1 MSRSPIVSILINCF
15 NEEKFI
21 YRSLKSVI
29 NQTFKNWE
37 CVVLDDA
44 STDSTINIIK
54 NFKDKRIKVYR
65 NKKNLGLGKS
75 RIKAQKYLKGK
86 YISILDADDFFE
98 KKKIQEQ
105 VRILNKYPNVGL
117 ISSWTNVLD
126 LKGVQVRKFQSFK
139 NNNELKKNLI
149 LVNSLPHSSIM
160 YRSELAK
167 KVGWYSKSYNYAQ
180 DYDLTLKILKISDFY
195 LIKKYLTNCTT
206 LGKNMSSIKKYRYVA
221 VKETIDILKK
231 NNSKKLLLN
240 DTNNLINNVINI
252 NLLKL
257 IMLDT
262 KFNFLVKI
270 IKILKLLILKPSI
283 VLNLFILKK
292 YNEQKKV

>member
-149 LVNSLPHSSIM
+149 LVNSLPHS
-160 YRSELAK
+160 
-167 KVGWYSKSYNYAQ
+167 
-180 DYDLTLKILKISDFY
+180 
-195 LIKKYLTNCTT
+195 
-206 LGKNMSSIKKYRYVA
+206 
-221 VKETIDILKK
+221 
-231 NNSKKLLLN
+231 
-240 DTNNLINNVINI
+240 
-252 NLLKL
+252 
-257 IMLDT
+257 
-262 KFNFLVKI
+262 
-270 IKILKLLILKPSI
+270 P
-283 VLNLFILKK
+283 
-292 YNEQKKV
+292 

>member
-1 MSRSPIVSILINCF
+1 
-15 NEEKFI
+15 
-21 YRSLKSVI
+21 
-29 NQTFKNWE
+29 
-37 CVVLDDA
+37 
-44 STDSTINIIK
+44 
-54 NFKDKRIKVYR
+54 
-65 NKKNLGLGKS
+65 
-75 RIKAQKYLKGK
+75 
-86 YISILDADDFFE
+86 
-98 KKKIQEQ
+98 
-105 VRILNKYPNVGL
+105 
-117 ISSWTNVLD
+117 
-126 LKGVQVRKFQSFK
+126 
-139 NNNELKKNLI
+139 
-149 LVNSLPHSSIM
+149 
-160 YRSELAK
+160 
-167 KVGWYSKSYNYAQ
+167 
-180 DYDLTLKILKISDFY
+180 
-195 LIKKYLTNCTT
+195 
-206 LGKNMSSIKKYRYVA
+206 MSSIKKYRYVA